1 MTVAHIPGKDEMM
14 VRTGLIGLVVL
25 ALVVSIPALAQPQFQ
40 TIAGGEY
47 VIHAGE
53 TVEKDLVISFA
64 QVTVE
69 PGASVNGDIYAI
81 SSDLKVYGGVTG
93 NIRSLESNV
102 SLGAQSAR
110 IDGRVSRWNLL
121 HWVVLLPGMTRLP

>member
-1 MTVAHIPGKDEMM
+1 M

-25 ALVVSIPALAQPQFQ
+25 ALVVSIPALAQPQFRA
-40 TIAGGEY
+40 IAGGEY

-69 PGASVNGDIYAI
+69 PGAVVNGNIFAV
-81 SSDLKVYGGVTG
+81 SSNLKVYGAVTG
-93 NIRSLESNV
+93 NIRSFESNV

-110 IDGRVSRWNLL
+110 IDGRVSRWELL